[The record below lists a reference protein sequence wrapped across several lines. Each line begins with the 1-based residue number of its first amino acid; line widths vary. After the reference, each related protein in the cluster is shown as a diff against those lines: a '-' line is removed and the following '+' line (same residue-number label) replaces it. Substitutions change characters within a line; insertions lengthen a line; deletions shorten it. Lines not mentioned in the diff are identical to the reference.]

1 MTVNRLVNERERG
14 QIPLSIATSLA
25 FESLLNIHEE
35 IKHEK
40 PIYLENK
47 CIYINV
53 KTLYRNLYYSMKRED
68 VDRTSDKDLY
78 LALVSEIELIK
89 DICRNECQGL
99 DYLFYLPN
107 YQGLESINNEVLL
120 RTDNTSLQK
129 TFTNRMT
136 NSLSLLLKQYN
147 EGITDSKQ
155 LSNENIHIFKNKIT
169 KMDNR
174 KVLMLSHYTYD
185 LVAFRNFN
193 RLLLLESH
201 TGHVKGRDMW
211 YTKYYNGNKLPEM
224 PFRLDLLTILG
235 DSTLFRCNV
244 PAFRRTLVD
253 LATEYN
259 WSSITTATK
268 IRENLKTIKNHEIRE
283 RLLACISGM

>member
-99 DYLFYLPN
+99 GYLFYLPN

-120 RTDNTSLQK
+120 RLDNTSLQK

-136 NSLSLLLKQYN
+136 NSLGLLLKQYN

-155 LSNENIHIFKNKIT
+155 LSNENIYIFKNKIT

-211 YTKYYNGNKLPEM
+211 YTKYYNGIELSNI
-224 PFRLDLLTILG
+224 PFTEKMLKFFG
-235 DSTLFRCNV
+235 DHVLFKPFPLKARQIVMTVAKEKKWSWATTEEKVLEDVSHIRDTL
-244 PAFRRTLVD
+244 
-253 LATEYN
+253 LAT
-259 WSSITTATK
+259 T
-268 IRENLKTIKNHEIRE
+268 IRGL
-283 RLLACISGM
+283 